1 MWFTLYRL
9 VVALDMDVITA
20 GQREK
25 KMAVKQQTFCTEA
38 VVQQLKEMLVKLVKQ
53 RLVCRDPFMSKATL
67 S

>member
-1 MWFTLYRL
+1 
-9 VVALDMDVITA
+9 MDVITA